1 MNFRPDKDIKLDQFF
16 RKEFSKPFGKILKSK
31 EIRREISLNKTIY
44 AVGDVTV
51 STLLSLGYMPK
62 VSIFDYRTGRET
74 KIMPI
79 IKATY
84 KRPIK
89 VANRR
94 GTLCVRMWNV
104 IGEAARRRLPVGIR
118 VIGEED
124 LASLACIYFARN
136 GDFVMYGLR
145 NRGIVTIKVDRKIK
159 KYVVN
164 ALKTLLSHASR
175 NGY

>member
-1 MNFRPDKDIKLDQFF
+1 MNFRPSKDIKLDKLF
-16 RKEFSKPFGKILKSK
+16 RREFSGPFGKIVKDT
-31 EIRREISLNKTIY
+31 EIKKTIGVGKAIY

-51 STLLSLGYMPK
+51 STLLRLGYMPK
-62 VSIFDYRTGRET
+62 LSVFDYRTERESR
-74 KIMPI
+74 IIPI

-84 KRPIK
+84 KRPVV

-94 GTLCVRMWNV
+94 GTLSIRLWVAV
-104 IGEAARRRLPVGIR
+104 GKAARKNKPVGIR

-145 NRGIVTIKVDRKIK
+145 DQGIVTIKVDNKMRE
-159 KYVVN
+159 YVVN
-164 ALKTLLSHASR
+164 ALKTLLSQSAQK
-175 NGY
+175 